1 MTSFD
6 YIALAILGLSAL
18 IGLLRG
24 IVREVLSLIA
34 YGVAFISAVWWGPRV
49 NDWMLAY
56 IDNSLLR
63 TIAAYCS
70 IFLIVLVL
78 IGLLNMALGALL
90 DRAGLTPADHGL
102 GAVFGTLRG
111 VLIILALVGLAGY
124 TELPKEPWW
133 QDARTSA
140 AAVRGFQQF
149 KTLLPSSLAQLLPY

>member
-6 YIALAILGLSAL
+6 FIALGILGLSAL

-24 IVREVLSLIA
+24 IVREVLSLVA
-34 YGVAFISAVWWGPRV
+34 YGVAFVSAVWWGPRV
-49 NDWMLAY
+49 NTWMLAY

-63 TIAAYCS
+63 TVAAYCS
-70 IFLIVLVL
+70 IFLIMLIL

-102 GAVFGTLRG
+102 GAIFGTLRG

-124 TELPKEPWW
+124 TELPQEPWW
-133 QDARTSA
+133 QEARTSA
-140 AAVRGFQQF
+140 AAVRGFQQL
-149 KTLLPSSLAQLLPY
+149 KALLPSSLAEMLPY

>member
-6 YIALAILGLSAL
+6 YIALVILGLSAL

-24 IVREVLSLIA
+24 IVREVLSLVA
-34 YGVAFISAVWWGPRV
+34 YGVAFISAIWWGPRV
-49 NDWMLAY
+49 NNWMLAY

-70 IFLIVLVL
+70 IFLIVLIL
-78 IGLLNMALGALL
+78 LGLLNMALGALL

-124 TELPKEPWW
+124 TELPQEPWW
-133 QDARTSA
+133 QEARTSS
-140 AAVRGFQQF
+140 AAVRGFQQVKAF
-149 KTLLPSSLAQLLPY
+149 LPPSLAQMLPY

>member
-6 YIALAILGLSAL
+6 YIALGILGLSAL

-24 IVREVLSLIA
+24 IVREVLSLVA
-34 YGVAFISAVWWGPRV
+34 YGVAFVSAVWWGPRV

-63 TIAAYCS
+63 TVAAYCS
-70 IFLIVLVL
+70 IFLIVLIL

-124 TELPKEPWW
+124 TELPQEPWW
-133 QDARTSA
+133 QEARTSA
-140 AAVRGFQQF
+140 AAVHGFQQF
-149 KTLLPSSLAQLLPY
+149 KALLPPSLAQMLPY